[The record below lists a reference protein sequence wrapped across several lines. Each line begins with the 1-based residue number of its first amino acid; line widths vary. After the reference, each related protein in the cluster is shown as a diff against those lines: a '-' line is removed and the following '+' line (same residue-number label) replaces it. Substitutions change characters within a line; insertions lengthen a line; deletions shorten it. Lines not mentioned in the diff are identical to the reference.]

1 MNRSWKAVLIGGEV
15 TVLAAFTGVGLH
27 LALQP
32 HRGGQPPPLTLPFP
46 LPAGLPPLGALPSP
60 VASPVGTPAAGIGRD
75 LFRRVDDADRSLLH
89 DQWDVLQRLM
99 GAIEEYLRRRAVP
112 DFARSR

>member
-1 MNRSWKAVLIGGEV
+1 MTRTWKAVLIGGEV

-32 HRGGQPPPLTLPFP
+32 HRGGQPPPLTLPLP
-46 LPAGLPPLGALPSP
+46 LPAGLPAQGPLASADPSP
-60 VASPVGTPAAGIGRD
+60 ASTPAARPDPD
-75 LFRRVDDADRSLLH
+75 LFRRIDNADRSLLR

-99 GAIEEYLRRRAVP
+99 SAIEEYLRRRAVP
-112 DFARSR
+112 NFARSR